1 MGELLTEFMI
11 FTPLYGVFV
20 WGYFY
25 RRKNIMWRKLYQEEP
40 EESYGPIGY
49 SVQVMTL
56 VFVLFLITKI

>member
-1 MGELLTEFMI
+1 MGEIITEFII

-40 EESYGPIGY
+40 EISYGPNGY
-49 SVQVMTL
+49 SVLVMTL